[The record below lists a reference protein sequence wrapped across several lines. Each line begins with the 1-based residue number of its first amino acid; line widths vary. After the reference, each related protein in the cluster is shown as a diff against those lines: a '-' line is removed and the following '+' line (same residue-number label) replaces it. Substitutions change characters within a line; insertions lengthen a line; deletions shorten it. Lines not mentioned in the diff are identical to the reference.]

1 MSLLLTLFEWEDEQ
15 RKKKMKI
22 NHIAIWCIDLEE
34 MKKFY
39 VDLFKAKCNERYE
52 DESVG
57 FASYFLTLSDGFR
70 IELMTMDSVVIPET
84 DKYAQFIGWAHLAV
98 SLGSEKRV
106 DELTEKL
113 VSEGHELLDGPYYTG
128 DGYYES
134 VILDPEG
141 NRLEL
146 TV

>member
-1 MSLLLTLFEWEDEQ
+1 
-15 RKKKMKI
+15 MKI
-22 NHIAIWCIDLEE
+22 NHIAIWCLDLEV
-34 MKKFY
+34 MRHFY
-39 VDLFKAKCNERYE
+39 ENLFKAECNEKYE
-52 DESVG
+52 DKNVG
-57 FASYFLTLSDGFR
+57 FASYFLTLPDGFR
-70 IELMTMDSVVIPET
+70 IELMTMDSVLESGADVYT
-84 DKYAQFIGWAHLAV
+84 QFIGWAHLAV
-98 SLGSEKRV
+98 SLGSEKNV

-113 VSEGHELLDGPYYTG
+113 VSEGYALLEGPYHTG